1 MTRVYIGIGKDK
13 QTLLWASIPFLQFSN
28 VRMETVRV
36 ARGVSMRRIP
46 VAKLLIRIGMG
57 VLSARKQTPCPPT
70 LTHRSWVPH
79 TNFSHIFQ

>member
-36 ARGVSMRRIP
+36 SEGVSMRRIP
-46 VAKLLIRIGMG
+46 VAKLLIRIVMVVVSVG
-57 VLSARKQTPCPPT
+57 KQTPCPPT
-70 LTHRSWVPH
+70 LTHRSWVSH

>member
-13 QTLLWASIPFLQFSN
+13 QTLLWASIQFLQFSN

-46 VAKLLIRIGMG
+46 VAKSLNRIGIG
-57 VLSARKQTPCPPT
+57 VSSVRKQTPCSPT

-79 TNFSHIFQ
+79 TNFSHIF

>member
-13 QTLLWASIPFLQFSN
+13 QTLLWASIPLLQFSN

-36 ARGVSMRRIP
+36 SEGVSMRRIP
-46 VAKLLIRIGMG
+46 VAKSLNRIGIG
-57 VLSARKQTPCPPT
+57 VSSVRKQTPCPPT
-70 LTHRSWVPH
+70 LTHREWVPH

>member
-13 QTLLWASIPFLQFSN
+13 QTLLWASIQFLQFSN

-36 ARGVSMRRIP
+36 SEGVSMRRIP
-46 VAKLLIRIGMG
+46 VAKSLNRIGIG
-57 VLSARKQTPCPPT
+57 VSSVRKQTPCPPT
-70 LTHRSWVPH
+70 LTHRAWVPH